1 MSYLINYIYDY
12 WNTPEVVN
20 LKENNSYH
28 INENVEDDCY
38 LIDKKF
44 LITKELLE
52 EINLKPPDN
61 IIPNPSRNMPP
72 MDKVNLA
79 DLNKAQLNMILNVKL
94 KPTQVN
100 EKPTYYEPKHPV
112 LRELLN
118 KFSFKNNAF

>member
-1 MSYLINYIYDY
+1 MSFVLSYIYSFIQTPNETQPVPSNRYQTTTLDNDFSIVDKKYLISKDDLIK
-12 WNTPEVVN
+12 VN
-20 LKENNSYH
+20 LKP
-28 INENVEDDCY
+28 VTD
-38 LIDKKF
+38 
-44 LITKELLE
+44 
-52 EINLKPPDN
+52 

>member
-12 WNTPEVVN
+12 WNTPEVVI

-52 EINLKPPDN
+52 EINLKPTDN

-72 MDKVNLA
+72 IDKMNLRC
-79 DLNKAQLNMILNVKL
+79 LNKAQLNIIMNVKL
-94 KPTQVN
+94 KPIPKI
-100 EKPTYYEPKHPV
+100 EKQRKYEHRHPV
-112 LRELLN
+112 LKEMLE
-118 KFSFKNNAF
+118 KTKIKY